1 MKSLNNTKSLWSNLS
16 VKELSN
22 SKFVAACCANIKV
35 NAASDKK

>member
-22 SKFVAACCANIKV
+22 TNFVAACCANVKID
-35 NAASDKK
+35 AQAKK